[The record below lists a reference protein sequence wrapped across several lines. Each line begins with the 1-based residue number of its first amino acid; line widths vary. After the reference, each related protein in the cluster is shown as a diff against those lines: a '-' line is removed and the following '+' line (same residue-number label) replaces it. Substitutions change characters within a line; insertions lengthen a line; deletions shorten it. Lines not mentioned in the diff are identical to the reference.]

1 MTTTSYLGGFPARR
15 PCDLP
20 LLFEAK
26 PSGMIGLPLR
36 GFKVCCLLEQDMGL
50 LSATW
55 RVHASGVDDLE
66 MIESGL
72 NFLTGGCCEVIWTK
86 DKSFHGSPQ
95 HVAMART
102 EKKKDAVSCF
112 GRLGVEVLN
121 ELSKEGIEKRI
132 DGEKTIHVRIS
143 LSELCRGRV
152 SLIDSESRGSI
163 VKGTFKIEAYPGDD
177 PVEMASRLVNKLCSE
192 G

>member
-1 MTTTSYLGGFPARR
+1 
-15 PCDLP
+15 
-20 LLFEAK
+20 
-26 PSGMIGLPLR
+26 
-36 GFKVCCLLEQDMGL
+36 MGL

-86 DKSFHGSPQ
+86 EKSFHGSPQ
-95 HVAMART
+95 HLAMART
-102 EKKKDAVSCF
+102 EKRKDAVSCF
-112 GRLGVEVLN
+112 GRLGRDVLN
-121 ELSKEGIEKRI
+121 ELSKEGIGKRI
-132 DGEKTIHVRIS
+132 DEEKTIHVRIS

-163 VKGTFKIEAYPGDD
+163 VKGTFKIEAYPGDE

-192 G
+192 V

>member
-1 MTTTSYLGGFPARR
+1 MKGA
-15 PCDLP
+15 
-20 LLFEAK
+20 
-26 PSGMIGLPLR
+26 PLR
-36 GFKVCCLLEQDMGL
+36 GFKVYCPLAHNMGL

-72 NFLTGGCCEVIWTK
+72 NFLTGGCCEVIWSK
-86 DKSFHGSPQ
+86 EKSFHGSPQ

-102 EKKKDAVSCF
+102 EKKREARRCF
-112 GRLGVEVLN
+112 GRLGKEVLN
-121 ELSKEGIEKRI
+121 ELSKEGIGMRI

-152 SLIDSESRGSI
+152 SLIDSGSRGSI
-163 VKGTFKIEAYPGDD
+163 AKGTFKIESYPGED
-177 PVEMASRLVNKLCSE
+177 PVDVASRLMLKLCSE
-192 G
+192 E